1 MRWYKMKKLM
11 LILNWLLILS
21 IAFASDVNV
30 TVEITPTTTTIP
42 PYGLRATAMAI
53 ARLNPIATLI
63 LLLMPVIIGEF
74 LIRNFEEIKA
84 NEPLKAVIRLLIII
98 ISLALFAAVF

>member
-1 MRWYKMKKLM
+1 MSR
-11 LILNWLLILS
+11 LS
-21 IAFASDVNV
+21 IFALVWILLAFSIGFADEINVVVNV
-30 TVEITPTTTTIP
+30 TPTTTTTIP
-42 PYGLRATAMAI
+42 SYGLRATAMAI

-84 NEPLKAVIRLLIII
+84 NEPLKAFIRLMIII
-98 ISLALFAAVF
+98 ISLALFALAF

>member
-1 MRWYKMKKLM
+1 MKKLM

-53 ARLNPIATLI
+53 ARLNPIAVLI
-63 LLLMPVIIGEF
+63 LMLMPVIIGEF
-74 LIRNFEEIKA
+74 LIKSFEEIKA